1 MFSANL
7 PANYPKW
14 FNLIGYATRRW
25 GQMIHF
31 FPHFIPS
38 FKLSRFPLIFSFYDP
53 PFTSSFFTAQ
63 ISTSASQELPGVI
76 SIARVS
82 TLQALSVVFV
92 GQVTQEM
99 VLFVTVGYN
108 VFSYSLILMSN
119 PSRRLPVDYERKH
132 SSKFVLEVLLNV
144 STR

>member
-7 PANYPKW
+7 PANYPKC

-25 GQMIHF
+25 GRMIHF
-31 FPHFIPS
+31 FSHFIPS
-38 FKLSRFPLIFSFYDP
+38 FKLSPLIFSFYDP

-108 VFSYSLILMSN
+108 DI
-119 PSRRLPVDYERKH
+119 
-132 SSKFVLEVLLNV
+132 
-144 STR
+144 

>member
-7 PANYPKW
+7 PANYPKC

-38 FKLSRFPLIFSFYDP
+38 FKLSRFPLIFSFYDA
-53 PFTSSFFTAQ
+53 PFTSSFFIAQ

-108 VFSYSLILMSN
+108 DI
-119 PSRRLPVDYERKH
+119 
-132 SSKFVLEVLLNV
+132 
-144 STR
+144 

>member
-1 MFSANL
+1 MLQFDRLRHSPLGANDPFFFSHL
-7 PANYPKW
+7 
-14 FNLIGYATRRW
+14 
-25 GQMIHF
+25 
-31 FPHFIPS
+31 IPS
-38 FKLSRFPLIFSFYDP
+38 FKLSPLIFSFYDP
-53 PFTSSFFTAQ
+53 PFISSFFTSQ

-108 VFSYSLILMSN
+108 DI
-119 PSRRLPVDYERKH
+119 
-132 SSKFVLEVLLNV
+132 
-144 STR
+144 

>member
-1 MFSANL
+1 
-7 PANYPKW
+7 
-14 FNLIGYATRRW
+14 
-25 GQMIHF
+25 MIHF

-38 FKLSRFPLIFSFYDP
+38 FRLNRFSLIFSFYDP
-53 PFTSSFFTAQ
+53 PFTLSFFTAQ
-63 ISTSASQELPGVI
+63 ISTSASQELLGVI

-108 VFSYSLILMSN
+108 DI
-119 PSRRLPVDYERKH
+119 
-132 SSKFVLEVLLNV
+132 
-144 STR
+144 